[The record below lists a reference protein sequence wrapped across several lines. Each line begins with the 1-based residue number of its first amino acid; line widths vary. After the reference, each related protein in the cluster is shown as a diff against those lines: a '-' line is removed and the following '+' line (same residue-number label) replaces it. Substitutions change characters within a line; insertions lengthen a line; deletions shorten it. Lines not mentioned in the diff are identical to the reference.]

1 VPLPEHTVKI
11 AKFQVNR
18 WLTTN
23 QDWLLLLDNVEDLTV
38 VRDFVHK
45 IIDLS
50 SKSMDIYFTKYLQY
64 RAKTRG
70 FDLTIL
76 EEILRYSLER
86 YHDIETRRSLMV
98 GKHRNTLVLIPYE
111 KENSVIIPVTVHV
124 TTRQQIKFRLQTGR
138 FTYESTS
145 LF

>member
-1 VPLPEHTVKI
+1 
-11 AKFQVNR
+11 
-18 WLTTN
+18 
-23 QDWLLLLDNVEDLTV
+23 
-38 VRDFVHK
+38 
-45 IIDLS
+45 
-50 SKSMDIYFTKYLQY
+50 MDIYFTKYLQY
-64 RAKTRG
+64 RAKIRG

-86 YHDIETRRSLMV
+86 YHDTETRRSLVV

-138 FTYESTS
+138 FTHESTP